1 MNIYFSN
8 FQVPKSDMILGL
20 NKIGGNSERSEPN
33 GAGGGGA
40 GQGARSELPPPPP
53 LAGGPREQS
62 PLRKLLGF
70 KTPLDWLKIG
80 LNSTKKKAYIFENTL
95 DH

>member
-1 MNIYFSN
+1 
-8 FQVPKSDMILGL
+8 MILGL

-40 GQGARSELPPPPP
+40 GQGARSELPPPP
-53 LAGGPREQS
+53 LAGGPRERS